1 MLVYIKF
8 VYILTFFAIII
19 YSLIKKMH
27 SKPMIETC
35 DNPGLLSIKAAISN
49 MLKQVN
55 PVLESEQI
63 ELEESLGRV
72 LAEDVISDI
81 NVPPNDNSAMDG
93 YAMRCEDLTDTNPL
107 QLMGTALAGKPFK
120 ETVLAGQCIRIMTGA
135 VIPHGANSVVMQEN
149 TEVKDNSVFFKQL
162 PELGNS
168 VRKAGEDIQQGQVVV
183 TKGTKLT
190 PAYLALIASVGIAEI
205 SVIRL
210 IKVGLI
216 ATGDELTAP
225 GESLSEGAIYESNR
239 YALSALLKTFPVV
252 LFDFGIVK
260 DDKVVLKTVFQQAGN
275 HCDLVLS
282 CGGVSVGEAD
292 YVKEILDELGTI
304 NFWKVAIKPG
314 KPFAFGQLKSQLRSQ
329 LEGQHTNA
337 WFCGLPGNPVSSFV
351 TFEQLVTP
359 VLKKLSGQTH
369 TATPHFVAKAAC
381 LINKRPGRADYQRG
395 IFYRDEQD
403 ELWVKP
409 NGKQG
414 SGIMSS
420 IANANCY
427 MVLEQDAGDVK
438 QGDAVNIQPF

>member
-1 MLVYIKF
+1 
-8 VYILTFFAIII
+8 
-19 YSLIKKMH
+19 
-27 SKPMIETC
+27 MIETC
-35 DNPGLLSIKAAISN
+35 DNPGLLPIQAAISN
-49 MLKQVN
+49 MLGQVM

-63 ELEESLGRV
+63 ELEEALGRV
-72 LAEDVISDI
+72 LAEDVISNI

-93 YAMRCEDLTDTNPL
+93 YAMRFEDLSDTHTL
-107 QLMGTALAGKPFK
+107 QLVGTALAGKPFK

-135 VIPHGANSVVMQEN
+135 VIPQGANSVVMQEN
-149 TEVKDNSVFFKQL
+149 TELKNNGVMFKQI

-168 VRKAGEDIQQGQVVV
+168 VRKAGEDIQQGQVVI

-216 ATGDELTAP
+216 ATGDELTLP
-225 GESLSEGAIYESNR
+225 GEPLMDGAIYESNR
-239 YALSALLKTFPVV
+239 FALTALLNVFPVV

-260 DDKVVLKTVFQQAGN
+260 DDKIDLKAAFQQAGS

-282 CGGVSVGEAD
+282 CGGVSVGDAD

-314 KPFAFGQLKSQLRSQ
+314 KPFAFGKLR
-329 LEGQHTNA
+329 GQVSHA
-337 WFCGLPGNPVSSFV
+337 WFCGLPGNPVSSYV

-359 VLKKLSGQTH
+359 VLQKLSGQTL

-381 LINKRPGRADYQRG
+381 VIKKRPGRADYQRG
-395 IFYRDEQD
+395 IFYRDEQG

-427 MVLEQDAGDVK
+427 IVLEQDASDVQ
-438 QGDAVNIQPF
+438 QGEAVNIQLF